1 MRIKEIFY
9 IDADNV
15 SKDEIVNK
23 INEIIRVINS
33 MDTTKMKERDFKND
47 K

>member
-15 SKDEIVNK
+15 SKGEIVNK

-33 MDTTKMKERDFKND
+33 MDTKMKERDFKND